1 MKLIITGASGLV
13 ATELLRQSLRTREIT
28 QVIALARKTVSAPS
42 GVSPADAAKL
52 KSVVLDDYERY
63 PDDVRSQLAGAD
75 ACIWTVAV
83 TPTKAQSYAFDE
95 VTRICQTSTLAGIRA
110 MVEAG
115 PARPFRFLYMS
126 GQNAERDQSKKP
138 LLLPAY
144 FKMRGET
151 ENQLLA
157 FAAAQ
162 EPAGSVEMCVVKP
175 GIVTGHLSGLMSVMM
190 GVLLGLGIFKK
201 VGIQELVAA
210 MLQQVRD
217 GGFETETLENDDLIR
232 IGQKAL
238 ASIAEGAK

>member
-13 ATELLRQSLRTREIT
+13 ATELIRQSLRMREIT
-28 QVIALARKTVSAPS
+28 KVVALARKPVSAPAD
-42 GVSPADAAKL
+42 VSPADAAKL
-52 KSVVLDDYERY
+52 QSVVLDDYERY
-63 PDDVRSQLAGAD
+63 PDDVRAQLAGAD

-95 VTRICQTSTLAGIRA
+95 LTRICHTCTLAGIRA

-115 PARPFRFLYMS
+115 QARPFRFLYMS
-126 GQNAERDQSKKP
+126 GQNGERDQSKKP
-138 LLLPAY
+138 ILLPAY
-144 FKMRGET
+144 VKMRGET

-162 EPAGSVEMCVVKP
+162 QPAGSVELCVAKP
-175 GIVTGHLSGLMSVMM
+175 GIITGHHSSGLKSVMT
-190 GVLLGLGIFKK
+190 GVLVGLGIVKK
-201 VGIQELVAA
+201 VDIQELVAA

-217 GGFETETLENDDLIR
+217 GFEKEPLENDDLIR

-238 ASIAEGAK
+238 ASIAEGTK